1 LGVGN
6 RGSEFVITLKPPE
19 RGAPRAIEPKGPIDA
34 RGADL
39 LMHVF
44 QFVTGKLGQQAV
56 VDFSGV
62 TTISSE
68 ARRALRSRLSDR
80 AAATKAVRAFPRA
93 HGRSNAP
100 L

>member
-1 LGVGN
+1 VGT
-6 RGSEFVITLKPPE
+6 RGSAFIITLKPPV

-39 LMHVF
+39 LMRVF

-62 TTISSE
+62 TTISAD
-68 ARRALRSRLSDR
+68 ARRTLHSRLPDR
-80 AAATKAVRAFPRA
+80 TAATKA
-93 HGRSNAP
+93 AP
-100 L
+100 